1 MLPVLT
7 LLLLLAGPA
16 AAQSIEPHAAGTRYC
31 QLRGSGIDHD
41 QSLTTA
47 IRETL
52 DMNRVPVLVV
62 QDGKPT
68 SLDIIDFARVV
79 VRCGG

>member
-16 AAQSIEPHAAGTRYC
+16 AAQSIEPYAASARYC

-52 DMNRVPVLVV
+52 DMNRVPVMVT
-62 QDGKPT
+62 QDGKPV

-79 VRCGG
+79 ARCQG